1 MLRIPH
7 ERPLVAGAALL
18 MAFAACRKP
27 DAITIED
34 TEPAPVARLSST
46 VHAADPAS
54 AAQLKE
60 GFHSIEQEA
69 WRWAAKRFAVALGVP
84 EGAARTGAVLSLRFA
99 LPEPVTA
106 QLGPLSLSADV
117 GGVILPPET
126 YAKPGEYIY
135 SRDVPSAV
143 LAGDT
148 VLVVFS
154 ADKAIP
160 PGPAD
165 RRELAL
171 IFSSVSLEAK

>member
-7 ERPLVAGAALL
+7 KRPLVAGAALL

-27 DAITIED
+27 DTITIED

-46 VHAADPAS
+46 VHAADPGA

-69 WRWAAKRFAVALGVP
+69 WRWTQKRFAVALGVP
-84 EGAARTGAVLSLRFA
+84 EGAARTGAALSLRFA

-106 QLGPLSLSADV
+106 RVGSLSLSAEV
-117 GGVILPPET
+117 GGVSLPPEF
-126 YAKPGEYIY
+126 YSKPGEYIY
-135 SRDVPSAV
+135 TRDVPSAV

-148 VLVVFS
+148 VVVVFS

>member
-1 MLRIPH
+1 LAP
-7 ERPLVAGAALL
+7 
-18 MAFAACRKP
+18 AACRKP
-27 DAITIED
+27 DTVAVEN
-34 TEPAPVARLSST
+34 TEPAPAARLSSM
-46 VHAADPAS
+46 VHAADPGT

-60 GFHSIEQEA
+60 GFHTVEQEA
-69 WRWAAKRFAVALGVP
+69 WRWTGKSFAVALGVP
-84 EGAARTGAVLSLRFA
+84 EGAAQAGAVLTLR
-99 LPEPVTA
+99 LVIPEPVAA
-106 QLGPLSLSADV
+106 QLGPLTLSADL
-117 GGVILPPET
+117 GGVSLPPET

-143 LAGDT
+143 LAGDS
-148 VLVVFS
+148 VVVAFS